1 MQSKEDERKQAPWK
15 CGNEKCNY
23 LRSRSITGY
32 FQEHLPSLK
41 VQFPEVIIFPT
52 FAGEIPECIFEE
64 KFWETFLKRGYLDQI
79 KRSMSVPVLLCG
91 ISPMFQ
97 KQFYD
102 LIFPLKDIFYG
113 KYIRMC
119 PNLGCCFMQGGEFPE
134 VRYVDTWYIS
144 RWRHD
149 YTVYVYLIRI
159 LCIDIET
166 TEIWYVVVLWP
177 GSCDSRPSLKRSSFL
192 IAPSCKDS
200 PYKALRNNIRQNPT
214 ERQPSWS
221 QKGSTIPGICSNHE

>member
-79 KRSMSVPVLLCG
+79 KRSMSVPVLLLFCFATFPFCQKLDLQVSRFLPYAANKT
-91 ISPMFQ
+91 IFNNQNCYFESNAQWIKLPILSSTHSLSFQ
-97 KQFYD
+97 
-102 LIFPLKDIFYG
+102 PLLAFV
-113 KYIRMC
+113 
-119 PNLGCCFMQGGEFPE
+119 GCFSTG
-134 VRYVDTWYIS
+134 
-144 RWRHD
+144 
-149 YTVYVYLIRI
+149 L
-159 LCIDIET
+159 
-166 TEIWYVVVLWP
+166 
-177 GSCDSRPSLKRSSFL
+177 FL
-192 IAPSCKDS
+192 IW
-200 PYKALRNNIRQNPT
+200 T
-214 ERQPSWS
+214 
-221 QKGSTIPGICSNHE
+221 